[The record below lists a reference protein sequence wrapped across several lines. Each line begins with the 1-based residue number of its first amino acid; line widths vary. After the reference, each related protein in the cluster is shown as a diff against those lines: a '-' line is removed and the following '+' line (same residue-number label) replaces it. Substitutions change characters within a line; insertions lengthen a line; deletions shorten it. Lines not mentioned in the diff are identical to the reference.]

1 MKKIISIMLASIVL
15 VLALASCTGGDPN
28 NIAPEGMQ
36 LASDENCA
44 YYLYIPENW
53 ALLDACSGGYVSYL
67 DNEQEFG
74 LKTDIANVTVSTFT
88 AGDIK
93 AEETGDTAETTAD
106 ETVASERIQYIDAF
120 WTMCKESYARELN
133 GFTVVEEGKGTTLG
147 LLDAKEYVYT
157 ANFDNTEYK
166 MMMTVTYSG
175 GVMYIVTYTA
185 KTVRYDTHMAD
196 VEKILSEFKFK

>member
-1 MKKIISIMLASIVL
+1 MKKIISIMLVTMIL
-15 VLALASCTGGDPN
+15 VLALVSCTNGEGGSV
-28 NIAPEGMQ
+28 APEGMQ

-53 ALLDACSGGYVSYL
+53 ALLDTVSGGYVSYL
-67 DNEQEFG
+67 DGEQEG
-74 LKTDIANVTVSTFT
+74 IKTDISNVTVSTFT
-88 AGDIK
+88 AGDIN
-93 AEETGDTAETTAD
+93 AEGTAEG
-106 ETVASERIQYIDAF
+106 ETVASERLQYVDAY
-120 WTMCKESYARELN
+120 WAMCKESYARELN
-133 GFTVVEEGKGTTLG
+133 GFAVVEEGKSTTLG

-175 GVMYIVTYTA
+175 GVMYILTYTA
-185 KTVRYDTHMAD
+185 KTVRYDVYLED